1 MLREA
6 LGFTSTHKPM
16 PSLTHYLISG
26 LPMRDVVTTNY
37 DPLLEISLK
46 ALKVA
51 AFTISEP
58 SDVARAPT
66 GQFHTNVLK
75 VFFFL
80 TRAAIT

>member
-1 MLREA
+1 
-6 LGFTSTHKPM
+6 M

-37 DPLLEISLK
+37 DPLLEAALK

-51 AFTISEP
+51 AFAISEP

-75 VFFFL
+75 VSSFPPLPLLPPFSLLF
-80 TRAAIT
+80 